1 MEDEQVDKLDMNLLL
16 REIRLVVQEETKPI
30 KEELSVLKQDF
41 KLLRQDV
48 NTLKEDVSELKE
60 NVNTLKHEVEK
71 INYKLDL
78 TYNQVVRNTETIEQL
93 RMDVDAVE
101 KVTFKNW
108 RDVQKLKD
116 VLNYKN

>member
-1 MEDEQVDKLDMNLLL
+1 MNLLL

-48 NTLKEDVSELKE
+48 NTLKEDV
-60 NVNTLKHEVEK
+60 NTLKHEVEK

-93 RMDVDAVE
+93 RMDVDTVE
-101 KVTFKNW
+101 RVTFKNW
-108 RDVQKLKD
+108 RDIQNLKD